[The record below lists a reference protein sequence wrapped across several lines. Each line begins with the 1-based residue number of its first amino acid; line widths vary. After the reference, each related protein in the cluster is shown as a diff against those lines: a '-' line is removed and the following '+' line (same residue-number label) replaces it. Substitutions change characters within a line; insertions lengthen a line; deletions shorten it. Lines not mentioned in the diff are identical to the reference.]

1 MEDFQ
6 STNSHVNAD
15 ADEKVLNIHIILN
28 LETIWNSTMNK
39 DLRRFNKNWW
49 KFNVRYNIQSET
61 TRSIKNKSISV
72 TPSSKVTLGDIFM
85 LETLFALD
93 LFLFLPWIF
102 GHAEK

>member
-6 STNSHVNAD
+6 STSSHVNAD

-61 TRSIKNKSISV
+61 TRSIKNESISV

-85 LETLFALD
+85 LETPFALD